1 MRYTTNMA
9 LIKKTPLGQLS
20 YLKRKEEE
28 LLAQNEAGALGIN
41 YLNLSFFPVNANDL
55 VLIPEKEA
63 REVNAA
69 IVKRK
74 GSEIILAALHPSSSK
89 VQALEKK
96 LTDQHFL
103 VQKVAVSFSSL
114 LFVWEK
120 YKLYKKTAQ
129 QLRKIFVIEEERSRQ
144 LRETLK
150 TRYEVEKQFS
160 SLHSEDS
167 SSFLETLFIGAIQA
181 GSNDIHIEPEEKGV
195 KIRFRIDGILQDV
208 SAIEKIF
215 YEHALN
221 RLKVL
226 SELTLNIKEQAQD
239 GRFTIRQQQKEGNKD
254 IDVRIS
260 LIPSYFG
267 ETVVMRLLGVAV
279 SLLDIETLGLEVHQ
293 LKILLATLALP
304 NGMLLTTGP
313 TGSGKTTL
321 LYAALARVKKPE
333 VNIITIED
341 PIEYKIEGITQTQV
355 NVDEGYT
362 FEKGLQAVLRQD
374 PDVVLIGE
382 IRSKE
387 TAETAINASLTGHL
401 VLSTLHTNDATGSIQ
416 RLKNLRVQISTVPSA
431 LRLVI
436 AQRLVRKLCPQCK
449 KQREISPEKKQQI
462 EQELASISKLSGAVV
477 PAIPSAF
484 FSPTGCEKCFGT
496 GYLGRTA
503 VFELFEVTPAMGE
516 KILKDANSYEIRKAA
531 IEEGMLT
538 LAQHSLIK
546 VIAGETSLEEV
557 ERVAGDINEM

>member
-1 MRYTTNMA
+1 MTI
-9 LIKKTPLGQLS
+9 IKKTPLGQLS

-28 LLAQNEAGALGIN
+28 LLAQNEAVALGIN
-41 YLNLSFFPVNANDL
+41 YLNLTTFPVNANDL
-55 VLIPEKEA
+55 VLIAEEEA
-63 REVNAA
+63 RKARAAVVRREGREV
-69 IVKRK
+69 V
-74 GSEIILAALHPSSSK
+74 LAALHPSSPE
-89 VQALEKK
+89 VEALQKK
-96 LTDQHFL
+96 LKDQNLL
-103 VQKVAVSFSSL
+103 VRKVAVSFSSL
-114 LFVWEK
+114 LYVWEK
-120 YKLYKKTAQ
+120 YKLYKETAQ
-129 QLRKIFVIEEERSRQ
+129 ELRKIFTIQEERSRTLQ
-144 LRETLK
+144 DILK
-150 TRYEVEKQFS
+150 TRREVEKQFS
-160 SLHSEDS
+160 SLTSEDS
-167 SSFLETLFIGAIQA
+167 SSFLETLFIGAMQA
-181 GSNDIHIEPEEKGV
+181 GSNDIHIEPEEKMV

-208 SAIEKIF
+208 SAIEKTF
-215 YEHALN
+215 YDHALN

-239 GRFTIRQQQKEGNKD
+239 GRFTIRQQQKEGDKD

-279 SLLDIETLGLEVHQ
+279 SLLNIETLGLEKHQ
-293 LKILLATLALP
+293 LEILLSTLALP

-321 LYAALARVKKPE
+321 LYAALAKVKKPE

-355 NVDEGYT
+355 NKEEGYT
-362 FEKGLQAVLRQD
+362 FEKGLEAVLRQD

-387 TAETAINASLTGHL
+387 TANTAINASLTGHL

-416 RLKNLRVQISTVPSA
+416 RLKNLHVQISTIPSA

-449 KQREISPEKKQQI
+449 KQREIPEDKKKQI
-462 EQELASISKLSGAVV
+462 NEELARIPKLSRV
-477 PAIPSAF
+477 AIPPLPVTLYA
-484 FSPTGCEKCFGT
+484 PDGCEKCFGT

-503 VFELFEVTPAMGE
+503 VFELFEVTPLMGE
-516 KILKDANSYEIRKAA
+516 KILADANSYEIRKAA
-531 IEEGMLT
+531 IENGMLT
-538 LAQHSLIK
+538 LTQHALLK

-557 ERVAGDINEM
+557 ERVVEEIS

>member
-1 MRYTTNMA
+1 MTI
-9 LIKKTPLGQLS
+9 IKKTPLGQLS

-28 LLAQNEAGALGIN
+28 LLAQNEAGTLGIN
-41 YLNLSFFPVNANDL
+41 YLNLSIFPVNANDL
-55 VLIPEKEA
+55 VLIPEEEA
-63 REVNAA
+63 RNAKAATVRREGKEV
-69 IVKRK
+69 
-74 GSEIILAALHPSSSK
+74 ILAALHPSSPEVVSLQK
-89 VQALEKK
+89 TLE
-96 LTDQHFL
+96 DQGLF
-103 VQKVAVSFSSL
+103 VQKIAVSFSSL
-114 LFVWEK
+114 LYVWEK
-120 YKLYKKTAQ
+120 YKLYKKTAKE
-129 QLRKIFVIEEERSRQ
+129 LRQIFIIEEARARQ
-144 LRETLK
+144 LRGILK
-150 TRYEVEKQFS
+150 TRHEVEKQFS
-160 SLHSEDS
+160 SLPSEDS

-208 SAIEKIF
+208 SGIEKPF

-239 GRFTIRQQQKEGNKD
+239 GRFTIRQQQKEGDKD

-279 SLLDIETLGLEVHQ
+279 SLLDIETLGLEEHQ
-293 LKILLATLALP
+293 LNVVLATLSLP

-321 LYAALARVKKPE
+321 LYAALEKVKKPE

-355 NVDEGYT
+355 NKEEGYT
-362 FEKGLQAVLRQD
+362 FEKGLEAVLRQD

-387 TAETAINASLTGHL
+387 TANTAINASLTGHL

-416 RLKNLRVQISTVPSA
+416 RLKNLRVQVSAIPSA

-449 KQREISPEKKQQI
+449 KRAEIPEDKKQQI
-462 EQELASISKLSGAVV
+462 SEELARIPKLSRVT
-477 PAIPSAF
+477 IPSLPATLF
-484 FSPTGCEKCFGT
+484 EPTGCEKCFGT

-503 VFELFEVTPAMGE
+503 VFELFDITPAIGE
-516 KILKDANSYEIRKAA
+516 KILNDANSYEIRKAA
-531 IEEGMLT
+531 IENGMLT
-538 LAQHSLIK
+538 LLQHALLK

-557 ERVAGDINEM
+557 ERVAGESE

>member
-1 MRYTTNMA
+1 MTI
-9 LIKKTPLGQLS
+9 IKKTPLGQLS

-28 LLAQNEAGALGIN
+28 LLAQNEAGTLGIN
-41 YLNLSFFPVNANDL
+41 YLNLSIFPVNASDL
-55 VLIPEKEA
+55 ILIPEEEA
-63 REVNAA
+63 RSAKAAVIRREGKEV
-69 IVKRK
+69 
-74 GSEIILAALHPSSSK
+74 ILAALHPSSPEIASLQK
-89 VQALEKK
+89 TLE
-96 LTDQHFL
+96 DQGLL

-114 LFVWEK
+114 LYVWEK
-120 YKLYKKTAQ
+120 YKLYKKTAKE
-129 QLRKIFVIEEERSRQ
+129 LRQIFIIEEARARQ
-144 LRETLK
+144 LREALK
-150 TRYEVEKQFS
+150 TRHEVEKQFS
-160 SLHSEDS
+160 SLTSEDS

-195 KIRFRIDGILQDV
+195 KVRFRIDGILQDV
-208 SAIEKIF
+208 STIEKPF
-215 YEHALN
+215 YAHALN

-239 GRFTIRQQQKEGNKD
+239 GRFTIRQQQKEGDKD

-279 SLLDIETLGLEVHQ
+279 SLLDIETLGLEEHQ
-293 LKILLATLALP
+293 LEILLATLALP

-321 LYAALARVKKPE
+321 LYAALAKVKKPE

-355 NVDEGYT
+355 NKEEGYT
-362 FEKGLQAVLRQD
+362 FEKGLEAVLRQD

-387 TAETAINASLTGHL
+387 TANTAINASLTGHL

-416 RLKNLRVQISTVPSA
+416 RLKNLHVQISTIPSA

-436 AQRLVRKLCPQCK
+436 AQRLVRRLCPQCK
-449 KQREISPEKKQQI
+449 KRVEISEDKKQHI
-462 EQELASISKLSGAVV
+462 NEELARIPKLSHAS
-477 PAIPSAF
+477 IPSLPANLF
-484 FSPTGCEKCFGT
+484 EPTGCEKCFGT

-503 VFELFEVTPAMGE
+503 VFELFDITTEMGE
-516 KILKDANSYEIRKAA
+516 KILNDANSYEIRKAA
-531 IEEGMLT
+531 IENGMLT
-538 LAQHSLIK
+538 LTQHALLK
-546 VIAGETSLEEV
+546 VIAGETSLQEV
-557 ERVAGDINEM
+557 ERVAGESE